1 MRLLC
6 LAGQLHSSMPQVK
19 TALILDPDMGFGF
32 WLARGLDQSDIS
44 RSFLAR
50 AASWSDDRYS

>member
-1 MRLLC
+1 
-6 LAGQLHSSMPQVK
+6 MPQVK